1 MAKIRLFFQKKEE
14 KFGFFNNLNYFCTI
28 EQRNQHDKKLLIRI
42 KYEKVFLV
50 AAASLLV
57 SGAAMAQDSY
67 KKGPK
72 LQSYNYI
79 EVQGGLDWTTTN
91 AKIDKLLMP
100 IGALSFGHYFTP
112 AVGARLHVSGLQAK
126 GRFEQLD
133 KDYKWNFIT
142 TDADLMLNLSNIF
155 SSNNFS
161 HPLNVILVGG
171 IGLSNAWKN
180 DDMKAIVMANP
191 DRAPLA
197 WTSDNRLSHNLR
209 AGLRLETNV
218 TKPLGVALEIDANSM
233 DDRFNSKTNDRDDWM
248 ISGML
253 GLSYRFGYKNT
264 KPRKVVRQ
272 IQEEVWEE
280 VPDTIMVKEKRPY
293 YTEEQ
298 KKVDKVIFFEIC
310 QSDAN
315 AAQGTEAAIK
325 EAADLMKTSKDAVI
339 SVVGY
344 ADKGTG
350 NPTLNKMYAQ
360 RRATDVADKLINV
373 HGLDASRIKTDS
385 KGDTVQPFAENDK
398 NRCVIITGEGTFKV
412 TNYKEEE
419 VQKVTTKR
427 VKKMVTREVV
437 EEVY

>member
-1 MAKIRLFFQKKEE
+1 
-14 KFGFFNNLNYFCTI
+14 
-28 EQRNQHDKKLLIRI
+28 
-42 KYEKVFLV
+42 
-50 AAASLLV
+50 
-57 SGAAMAQDSY
+57 
-67 KKGPK
+67 
-72 LQSYNYI
+72 
-79 EVQGGLDWTTTN
+79 
-91 AKIDKLLMP
+91 
-100 IGALSFGHYFTP
+100 
-112 AVGARLHVSGLQAK
+112 
-126 GRFEQLD
+126 
-133 KDYKWNFIT
+133 
-142 TDADLMLNLSNIF
+142 
-155 SSNNFS
+155 
-161 HPLNVILVGG
+161 
-171 IGLSNAWKN
+171 
-180 DDMKAIVMANP
+180 
-191 DRAPLA
+191 
-197 WTSDNRLSHNLR
+197 
-209 AGLRLETNV
+209 
-218 TKPLGVALEIDANSM
+218 
-233 DDRFNSKTNDRDDWM
+233 
-248 ISGML
+248 
-253 GLSYRFGYKNT
+253 
-264 KPRKVVRQ
+264 
-272 IQEEVWEE
+272 